1 MEDTTTTPV
10 TTQNVVGQA
19 ETPPQAFDITAYNA
33 TLETVRRR
41 MTIIEKS
48 KEEFKKLKEMHD
60 SALMNNTVYVEA
72 DKAVKDTTNKRK
84 LVANQLTKQPGMA
97 ETIGKM
103 KDIKEQIKENE
114 ESLADELMEY
124 YRTAGVT
131 EIEDE
136 NGHVQEFVISIRL
149 KPKVNTDK

>member
-1 MEDTTTTPV
+1 MENTTTGPATTQV
-10 TTQNVVGQA
+10 TTDQTVA
-19 ETPPQAFDITAYNA
+19 PTAFDITAYNA

-48 KEEFKKLKEMHD
+48 KEEFKQLKEMHD

-84 LVANQLTKQPGMA
+84 LVANQLIKQPGMA

-103 KDIKEQIKENE
+103 KTIKEQIKENE
-114 ESLADELMEY
+114 ESLANELMEY

-136 NGHVQEFVISIRL
+136 NGQVQEFVISIRL
-149 KPKVNTDK
+149 KPKVNTG

>member
-1 MEDTTTTPV
+1 MDDTITGPTTTPI
-10 TTQNVVGQA
+10 TTDQTVA
-19 ETPPQAFDITAYNA
+19 PTAFDINAYNA

-48 KEEFKKLKEMHD
+48 KEEFKKLKEMYD

-84 LVANQLTKQPGMA
+84 LVANQLIKQPGMA

-103 KDIKEQIKENE
+103 KAIKEQIKENE
-114 ESLADELMEY
+114 ESLANELMEY

-136 NGHVQEFVISIRL
+136 NGQVQEFVISVT
-149 KPKVNTDK
+149 PAVQVNTEK